1 MGCVLYQLACLHPP
15 FTGENIM
22 ALNNSII
29 HKGYKP
35 LPHIYSA
42 AFVKLVD
49 SLLEKKPERRLDV
62 KEALGLI
69 PEAIKV
75 QYELRELQIER
86 DS

>member
-1 MGCVLYQLACLHPP
+1 MLYQLACLHPP
-15 FTGENIM
+15 FTGENIN

-29 HKGYKP
+29 HKGFKP

-49 SLLEKKPERRLDV
+49 SLLEKKPDRRVSV

-69 PEAIKV
+69 PQVIKV
-75 QYELRELQIER
+75 QYELRELQLER
-86 DS
+86 D